1 MKRLNLRIP
10 RPYDYTEQSD
20 MIPVRKKYFCVAEG
34 PTEESYFWGI
44 RNNRAELGIKN
55 DVYIEIVS
63 KEEGQETLSHPMQ
76 LLRACLFA
84 MGREDKQ
91 GEAVLEQEWSVHC
104 KWEFYDPDIDTVCI
118 IFDRDYKEL
127 DRYLDEIFRI
137 CERNG
142 IRIVL
147 SNPNF
152 ELWLLMHFPD
162 IQQYSPEMLLEN
174 KKNLR
179 HQLFRDASIH
189 KRYLEILVSE
199 NAKGY
204 TKGSRLKFERFCPN
218 VNLAVKQAELFCE
231 DTRQLCHVLG
241 TSAGRLIQDMRS

>member
-1 MKRLNLRIP
+1 
-10 RPYDYTEQSD
+10 
-20 MIPVRKKYFCVAEG
+20 
-34 PTEESYFWGI
+34 
-44 RNNRAELGIKN
+44 
-55 DVYIEIVS
+55 
-63 KEEGQETLSHPMQ
+63 
-76 LLRACLFA
+76 
-84 MGREDKQ
+84 
-91 GEAVLEQEWSVHC
+91 
-104 KWEFYDPDIDTVCI
+104 
-118 IFDRDYKEL
+118 
-127 DRYLDEIFRI
+127 
-137 CERNG
+137 
-142 IRIVL
+142 
-147 SNPNF
+147 
-152 ELWLLMHFPD
+152 MHFPD